1 MSCDGTSAM
10 NAEIKH
16 RIETFPAMPALC
28 KYLAGHLN
36 DPYID
41 LADVAQELRYDPG
54 MTANVLKIA
63 NSVVYGGAERVDSL
77 QTAIARLG
85 MKQLFQLIVGV
96 GVSKVL
102 TNRLLGYQLE
112 PEELLSHSVY
122 VAVAS
127 EEIARILG
135 LGTSEMLFTAGL
147 LHDMGKVVLDDFVEK
162 KSVEIDTD
170 FRATQEGFD
179 HIERDILGICH
190 ADVGAAILQRWNF
203 PEELVALVRWHHR
216 PSEAGPWTPMV
227 NIVHIADILS
237 YSEGIGT
244 GIDGLRYNISKNVIS
259 SLGLRSSTI
268 EAVASHSLDKVR
280 ELSKLLIGPHTAS
293 QGGWN

>member
-1 MSCDGTSAM
+1 M

-28 KYLAGHLN
+28 KYLAAHLT
-36 DPYID
+36 DPYVDPYDI
-41 LADVAQELRYDPG
+41 AQELRYDPG
-54 MTANVLKIA
+54 LTANILKIA
-63 NSVVYGGAERVDSL
+63 NSAVYGGLERVDSI
-77 QTAIARLG
+77 QSAIIRLG
-85 MKQLFQLIVGV
+85 MKQLFQLVVGV

-102 TNRLLGYQLE
+102 TKRLRGYQLE

-127 EEIARILG
+127 EEIAQILG
-135 LGTSEMLFTAGL
+135 LRTSEMLFTAGL

-162 KSVEIDTD
+162 KSAELDAG
-170 FRATQEGFD
+170 FRAAKEGFD
-179 HIERDILGICH
+179 HVERNALGICH
-190 ADVGAAILQRWNF
+190 AEVGAAILQRWKF

-216 PSEAGPWTPMV
+216 PSEAGSWAPMV
-227 NIVHIADILS
+227 NIVHVADILS

-259 SLGLRSSTI
+259 TLGLRSSTI

-280 ELSKLLIGPHTAS
+280 DLSKLLTGTHTVS
-293 QGGWN
+293 EGRST